1 MIGKLVPQE
10 EGMGC
15 GIACVASA
23 LGISYQEA
31 RQLSD
36 RPEGSYTTGYNCKDL
51 VKALNKKGRN
61 YTFKKFKVEH
71 TTLMEKTGTIV
82 FVKEGEDDLW
92 GGAWTP
98 EQINNFYFG
107 LALQAQNIP
116 LNGFAGNAY
125 VDHAKLTVYTT
136 PLSDRSVNV
145 QLEVAAASD
154 FYLPREIYGSL
165 CNIISLGQ
173 RDADDVDDC

>member
-92 GGAWTP
+92 GHYLLKTINGWMDCWINWPSITP
-98 EQINNFYFG
+98 
-107 LALQAQNIP
+107 AK
-116 LNGFAGNAY
+116 AGYHKELIGN
-125 VDHAKLTVYTT
+125 
-136 PLSDRSVNV
+136 P
-145 QLEVAAASD
+145 QWI
-154 FYLPREIYGSL
+154 IYEE
-165 CNIISLGQ
+165 
-173 RDADDVDDC
+173 